1 MRGMSSYQDQVRQN
15 TGLFSRAGSAVER
28 SLPPE
33 VRDIELLSRPLEI
46 ISDDY
51 NLGDWQETPSKI
63 IRHDGCY
70 HMWIIDTPLGGRTRP
85 AGSSTT
91 RYLKSRDGVQWLDQG
106 FVPAGPAGSHD
117 DRDRLAPDVVRY
129 DGRFYLFYESN
140 TNNPQPW
147 GGHSRCGI
155 GCIVADDPG
164 GPWRPATD
172 DLLLRPSADAEA
184 FDHAVVTN
192 PRMEYLHGKWFMYYK
207 ARKFHVGETPA
218 GYLTENGVAVSDHI
232 LGPYTKYEGNPLMT
246 GHSAFLLKYRHGL
259 IYFNTAPEQICWTED
274 GFTFVAVKDFGGE
287 HDTGAFMRWSAFHVP
302 NHPLYGGDPA
312 LPDATEVWGVSS
324 MWRERFGYHQR
335 NNDIIGV
342 TCRLGRGSPD

>member
-1 MRGMSSYQDQVRQN
+1 MSSYQDQVRQN

-140 TNNPQPW
+140 TKP
-147 GGHSRCGI
+147 
-155 GCIVADDPG
+155 
-164 GPWRPATD
+164 
-172 DLLLRPSADAEA
+172 
-184 FDHAVVTN
+184 
-192 PRMEYLHGKWFMYYK
+192 
-207 ARKFHVGETPA
+207 
-218 GYLTENGVAVSDHI
+218 
-232 LGPYTKYEGNPLMT
+232 
-246 GHSAFLLKYRHGL
+246 
-259 IYFNTAPEQICWTED
+259 
-274 GFTFVAVKDFGGE
+274 
-287 HDTGAFMRWSAFHVP
+287 
-302 NHPLYGGDPA
+302 
-312 LPDATEVWGVSS
+312 
-324 MWRERFGYHQR
+324 
-335 NNDIIGV
+335 
-342 TCRLGRGSPD
+342 